1 MNVETAVVPI
11 AGLGTR
17 LLPLTHLVAK
27 EFLPVGNM
35 PAIQLIVEELI
46 ASGIRRFIFV
56 TSSQK
61 PPVEPLFASAEF
73 SQKYADRNLEFC
85 SVIQTEQLGLGD
97 AIRCATNLI
106 DGPFLV
112 ALGDCLLGPTDGSPF
127 TRAIVENFENQQAEM
142 VLGFQKVPTELT
154 GRYGIAKVG
163 EDLEA
168 GSSFI
173 VKDLVEKPDP
183 KNAPSNFAICG
194 RYCFSPS
201 ILTELDQIQPGK
213 DGEIQL
219 TDAISNL
226 IGNGRKSIGVLLPE
240 HLRRFDIGN
249 IQSYVQ
255 TFIEFAASDPDL
267 AATVKRAISRSGASI
282 K

>member
-112 ALGDCLLGPTDGSPF
+112 ALGTACLDRRTAVHLLERSSKILRT
-127 TRAIVENFENQQAEM
+127 NK
-142 VLGFQKVPTELT
+142 QKWC
-154 GRYGIAKVG
+154 
-163 EDLEA
+163 
-168 GSSFI
+168 
-173 VKDLVEKPDP
+173 LV
-183 KNAPSNFAICG
+183 S
-194 RYCFSPS
+194 
-201 ILTELDQIQPGK
+201 
-213 DGEIQL
+213 
-219 TDAISNL
+219 
-226 IGNGRKSIGVLLPE
+226 RKYRP
-240 HLRRFDIGN
+240 N
-249 IQSYVQ
+249 
-255 TFIEFAASDPDL
+255 
-267 AATVKRAISRSGASI
+267 
-282 K
+282 